1 MSGTEARE
9 LALNTD
15 FDNWYSNIAPQDA
28 PVNVKDQYKIAYDKI
43 REAADVEP
51 IEEIST
57 TASAEGAVGAQ
68 GGPWN
73 NREVD
78 RDNEEEKKRS
88 QLDMKGALIQQEAM
102 IKEVMNYLLKDAGSS
117 V

>member
-1 MSGTEARE
+1 MGGGS
-9 LALNTD
+9 
-15 FDNWYSNIAPQDA
+15 
-28 PVNVKDQYKIAYDKI
+28 V
-43 REAADVEP
+43 
-51 IEEIST
+51 
-57 TASAEGAVGAQ
+57 EGAVGAQ

-73 NREVD
+73 NKEVD

-102 IKEVMNYLLKDAGSS
+102 IKEVMNYLLKDIGSS